1 METSLHLS
9 GNAFTPKWKRFYT
22 TLKTGCKRK
31 ELQTKALSNIPRLL
45 QRGIKILIGR
55 HTLLVMKKPGYES
68 VHRNGPHGYRVVELT
83 GDEIY
88 NLSLERRSLSDTLGI
103 IIKKN
108 PHHLRLKS

>member
-1 METSLHLS
+1 MPLHLN
-9 GNAFTPKWKRFYT
+9 GNTLTPKWKHFYT
-22 TLKTGCKRK
+22 TLETECKRK
-31 ELQTKALSNIPRLL
+31 ELQTKALSNTLLLL

-88 NLSLERRSLSDTLGI
+88 SLLHERRSLSDTLGI

-108 PHHLRLKS
+108 SHHLRLKS

>member
-1 METSLHLS
+1 M
-9 GNAFTPKWKRFYT
+9 
-22 TLKTGCKRK
+22 
-31 ELQTKALSNIPRLL
+31 QIKALSNILL
-45 QRGIKILIGR
+45 VSQRGIKILIGK
-55 HTLLVMKKPGYES
+55 HTLLVMKKLGYES